1 MCTNQNNKNYPSN
14 LSSHLT
20 HAQRSRI
27 STRTKKQWLRLSI
40 DVAVC
45 MKLMYNPKQ
54 LFVAAIFARCT
65 EAASRSAGR
74 SVCVQLV
81 GLVGALVPSCQ
92 SVRTMSL
99 VVVLVVWGRVPLA
112 VAAGAIPHSSS

>member
-1 MCTNQNNKNYPSN
+1 M
-14 LSSHLT
+14 
-20 HAQRSRI
+20 RSVQEYQHI
-27 STRTKKQWLRLSI
+27 QKKQWLRLSI